1 LGLPSES
8 AAKISDIKHAYLRIA
23 MKHHP
28 DKAGADNV
36 ESKEIF
42 EEASEAYRTLMDPNQ
57 RYYYDRHGYPEME
70 LRQGVPSIFD
80 WEPSFDLYTRRQ
92 KYAEPNQGTQ
102 MEDFFSAQGY
112 SRDEKLSW
120 RQKIKNNYI
129 EFKYGMKYYNFFDWQ
144 EWRRI
149 LGRFALSM
157 SFMLVFVYL
166 FQKMTDNLVTMPEY
180 KKYLPIKLNETWKP
194 EVQQELERKKNFYTS
209 ESLLEI
215 RNKHPLHRRL
225 TAAEHSGKN
234 NLADGL
240 TERLDKEKEIKR
252 LVKRL
257 NQLEAEAKEI
267 RVKLRII
274 EYESKNSKNGESGS
288 GSENSNHGKKKN
300 NDVNS
305 EKSQKLKSNTNQH
318 KQNSTTSE
326 NVEIDLTEKSSK
338 EKEIKKSVKLPNGQ
352 IGVLSTKVINEKNPD
367 LKKPKLKQSENQSS
381 ESNDRKL
388 IHSSESVV

>member
-1 LGLPSES
+1 MQDLMENFK
-8 AAKISDIKHAYLRIA
+8 KIPVLIQ
-23 MKHHP
+23 
-28 DKAGADNV
+28 
-36 ESKEIF
+36 
-42 EEASEAYRTLMDPNQ
+42 T
-57 RYYYDRHGYPEME
+57 
-70 LRQGVPSIFD
+70 
-80 WEPSFDLYTRRQ
+80 
-92 KYAEPNQGTQ
+92 
-102 MEDFFSAQGY
+102 
-112 SRDEKLSW
+112 
-120 RQKIKNNYI
+120 
-129 EFKYGMKYYNFFDWQ
+129 NFP
-144 EWRRI
+144 
-149 LGRFALSM
+149 
-157 SFMLVFVYL
+157 
-166 FQKMTDNLVTMPEY
+166 TDNLVTMPEY

-267 RVKLRII
+267 RVKLKII
-274 EYESKNSKNGESGS
+274 EYESKNSKNRESES

-338 EKEIKKSVKLPNGQ
+338 EKEIKKFVKLPNGQ

-381 ESNDRKL
+381 ENNDRKL
-388 IHSSESVV
+388 IHSSDIVV